1 MSIKDL
7 CAGLA
12 ELEEKRPGY
21 VTAWD
26 QFEGTAA
33 EFFAKDA
40 RIDAELQQ
48 YSRHFRINVTRKVVK
63 ARLNRLK
70 INSIT
75 VADGTDVVKK
85 TFKDLV
91 YDANELDIELPAFL
105 EKLAVYGD
113 AYILVWP
120 SADANVNEDGTADK
134 VDVFI
139 HSPLTMRAIYSAE
152 NSRVVDFVVHA
163 WQRRDG
169 FLRADLYYN
178 DVIER
183 WVSIKKV
190 DDLRGP
196 NGEVAIAYEENMFE
210 TLPAGGDAEDEADDG
225 GDIPNQYGRIPIF
238 HARTSRP
245 HGRPEHRDA
254 YGPQNILNK
263 IVASHLSAI
272 DWYVWPWR
280 YAISKGGTTG
290 PDLNDWNKDNRQV
303 PGEGGSAGTRH
314 EDRLRR
320 RPGTL
325 NKLHNT
331 DAVGQLDAVGSDN
344 FLGPIGAYIRIL
356 GEVTDTPMDG
366 IDKTGAA
373 ESGVSRRARMDGL
386 LAAVENLQLVAR
398 GPVVDASEFA
408 LTVLGEPDQDVNLA
422 WKPAEKIEDVDGW
435 AAVKAKEDAGV
446 PIEVAL
452 AEAGYLPEEIEGWR
466 KLLDGKL
473 DTLERIAVVATQL
486 GQAVQV
492 MGMPAETATELFGQF
507 ITDVLSDQ
515 PAAA

>member
-1 MSIKDL
+1 MPIKDL

-21 VTAWD
+21 ITAWE
-26 QFEGTAA
+26 QFDGTAA

-70 INSIT
+70 INSIS
-75 VADGTDVVKK
+75 VADGTEMVKK
-85 TFKDLV
+85 LFKDLV

-210 TLPAGGDAEDEADDG
+210 TLPAGGDGEDEEDDG
-225 GDIPNQYGRIPIF
+225 GDIPTSTAGSRSSTPGPP
-238 HARTSRP
+238 ART
-245 HGRPEHRDA
+245 DA
-254 YGPQNILNK
+254 P
-263 IVASHLSAI
+263 S
-272 DWYVWPWR
+272 
-280 YAISKGGTTG
+280 
-290 PDLNDWNKDNRQV
+290 
-303 PGEGGSAGTRH
+303 
-314 EDRLRR
+314 
-320 RPGTL
+320 
-325 NKLHNT
+325 
-331 DAVGQLDAVGSDN
+331 
-344 FLGPIGAYIRIL
+344 
-356 GEVTDTPMDG
+356 
-366 IDKTGAA
+366 
-373 ESGVSRRARMDGL
+373 
-386 LAAVENLQLVAR
+386 
-398 GPVVDASEFA
+398 
-408 LTVLGEPDQDVNLA
+408 
-422 WKPAEKIEDVDGW
+422 
-435 AAVKAKEDAGV
+435 
-446 PIEVAL
+446 
-452 AEAGYLPEEIEGWR
+452 
-466 KLLDGKL
+466 
-473 DTLERIAVVATQL
+473 
-486 GQAVQV
+486 
-492 MGMPAETATELFGQF
+492 TATP
-507 ITDVLSDQ
+507 TARRTS
-515 PAAA
+515 